1 MEKESI
7 LNQIMT
13 KNQLQN
19 LVNLNIVA
27 IADQLFNNLNAREK
41 DVLTRRFGLHGQKR
55 ETLESIGGQHGLTRE
70 RIRQI
75 ESGSINKVRKYPE
88 LEQAIG
94 QLRQSI
100 AQLLAGHGGMMSQD
114 HLFTTLQQLSKAG
127 VEPQVF
133 NNYLHFLTSKV
144 LQDEIVKVSN
154 ANYFNR
160 LFKLRHQSLDHLE
173 AVAKE
178 LLTVIQNKKQLLS
191 TSELID
197 TVKTLSTYQ
206 SNQNKFVSNQID
218 LGDLV
223 PVEGVVVTDRAIYAF
238 LQALTD
244 VEQNKFGFWG
254 HKAWREVNPKTI
266 NDKIY
271 LVLKYN
277 GQPMYYGDIAQ
288 KISELGFD
296 HKKVNT
302 ATTHNE
308 LILDDKYILVGR
320 GLYGLK
326 EWGYKQGTVADV
338 IADILADASQTL
350 NKQEITDRVL
360 KQRLVKQTTIN
371 LALMNKDRF
380 NKTGEGK
387 YQLKQN

>member
-178 LLTVIQNKKQLLS
+178 LLAVIQNKKQLLS
-191 TSELID
+191 TSELIE
-197 TVKTLSTYQ
+197 TVKTLSTY
-206 SNQNKFVSNQID
+206 
-218 LGDLV
+218 
-223 PVEGVVVTDRAIYAF
+223 
-238 LQALTD
+238 LT
-244 VEQNKFGFWG
+244 K
-254 HKAWREVNPKTI
+254 
-266 NDKIY
+266 
-271 LVLKYN
+271 
-277 GQPMYYGDIAQ
+277 
-288 KISELGFD
+288 
-296 HKKVNT
+296 
-302 ATTHNE
+302 
-308 LILDDKYILVGR
+308 
-320 GLYGLK
+320 
-326 EWGYKQGTVADV
+326 
-338 IADILADASQTL
+338 
-350 NKQEITDRVL
+350 
-360 KQRLVKQTTIN
+360 IN
-371 LALMNKDRF
+371 LLAIKLI
-380 NKTGEGK
+380 
-387 YQLKQN
+387 